1 MKSNFNKR
9 DRTPLLLKPCFD
21 EWVEGNLTNN
31 QPLHARF
38 KFSLFT
44 IAKIVQII
52 QTQYQRIVLIR
63 TFLFIIA
70 RFYPLT
76 RVFQVFYHRKK
87 NHWKGSATETSWFH
101 LLLLRKVSNYRHT
114 CRGEKSR
121 FRIIPLEST
130 FAKQY
135 RHPIRWRDGRWPA
148 MNMMSEGRAAS
159 RIWRKSEDERSNGQF
174 RPVIYARLGTMHHAS
189 RCCRRRIH
197 GIPSAV
203 APSLS
208 YALANMSFIP

>member
-76 RVFQVFYHRKK
+76 RVFQIFYHRKK
-87 NHWKGSATETSWFH
+87 IIGKEAQQKHPDSIYYYRAKFLIIVTHVEGKNPDSGSSHSKA
-101 LLLLRKVSNYRHT
+101 LLPNNI
-114 CRGEKSR
+114 G
-121 FRIIPLEST
+121 
-130 FAKQY
+130 
-135 RHPIRWRDGRWPA
+135 IRLDGVMDDGRQWTWWAKGGPPPEYGENPR
-148 MNMMSEGRAAS
+148 MN
-159 RIWRKSEDERSNGQF
+159 
-174 RPVIYARLGTMHHAS
+174 
-189 RCCRRRIH
+189 
-197 GIPSAV
+197 V
-203 APSLS
+203 ATGNSGPLS
-208 YALANMSFIP
+208 TLV